1 MTIVISLE
9 DILRRVLSALAVSTL
24 VVTIT
29 TGCQFMQP
37 VRSLDP
43 YAPSDGFQTDI
54 DELKARNFML
64 LELDNEAALIG
75 SFVNSGDVDLDV
87 TVQII
92 SGDNRSDTFVEVP
105 AGGKTDM
112 GYNGN
117 PPKRVDLPDE
127 IIAGQLYP
135 IFIQVEQDTPREL
148 LVPVMDGSLE
158 EYQQMI
164 DLLN

>member
-1 MTIVISLE
+1 
-9 DILRRVLSALAVSTL
+9 
-24 VVTIT
+24 
-29 TGCQFMQP
+29 MQP

>member
-1 MTIVISLE
+1 MTAVISLE

-54 DELKARNFML
+54 EELKARNFML

>member
-1 MTIVISLE
+1 MTRVISLE

>member
-1 MTIVISLE
+1 M
-9 DILRRVLSALAVSTL
+9 RRVLSALAVSTL

-54 DELKARNFML
+54 DDLKARNFML
-64 LELDNEAALIG
+64 LELENEAALIG
-75 SFVNSGDVDLDV
+75 SFVNSGNEDVDV

-92 SGDNRSDTFVEVP
+92 NGDNRTETSVEVP

-112 GYNGN
+112 GYNGFA
-117 PPKRVDLPDE
+117 PKLVELPDE
-127 IIAGQLYP
+127 VIAGQLYP
-135 IFIQVEQDTPREL
+135 IYIQVDNGTPREL
-148 LVPVMDGSLE
+148 FVPVLDGALE

-164 DLLN
+164 DLLG

>member
-1 MTIVISLE
+1 M
-9 DILRRVLSALAVSTL
+9 RRVLSALAVSTL

-54 DELKARNFML
+54 DELKARNMML
-64 LELDNEAALIG
+64 LDLESEAALIG
-75 SFVNSGDVDLDV
+75 SFVNSGNEDLDV

-105 AGGKTDM
+105 AGGKTDL
-112 GYNGN
+112 GYNGFA
-117 PPKRVDLPDE
+117 PKRVSLPDDV
-127 IIAGQLYP
+127 IAGQLYP
-135 IFIQVEQDTPREL
+135 IFIQVENQTPREL

-158 EYQQMI
+158 EYQEMI
-164 DLLN
+164 DLLG

>member
-1 MTIVISLE
+1 MATVISLE

-24 VVTIT
+24 VVIIT
-29 TGCQFMQP
+29 TGCQFTQP
-37 VRSLDP
+37 VRSLQP

-54 DELKARNFML
+54 EELKARNMMI
-64 LELDNEAALIG
+64 LELGNDHALIG
-75 SFVNSGDVDLDV
+75 SFINSGDVDLGV
-87 TVQII
+87 NVQVI
-92 SGDNRSDTFVEVP
+92 SGDNRTDTAIEVP

-117 PPKRVDLPDE
+117 PPKRMELSGDV
-127 IIAGQLYP
+127 IAGQLYP

>member
-1 MTIVISLE
+1 M
-9 DILRRVLSALAVSTL
+9 RRVLSALAVSTL
-24 VVTIT
+24 IIATT

-54 DELKARNFML
+54 EELKARNFML
-64 LELDNEAALIG
+64 LELDDEAALIG
-75 SFVNSGDVDLDV
+75 SFVNSGNSDLNV
-87 TVQII
+87 TVQVI
-92 SGDNRSDTFVEVP
+92 SGEDRTDTSVEVP

-112 GYNGN
+112 GYNGFA
-117 PPKRVDLPDE
+117 PKRVELPEE

-135 IFIQVEQDTPREL
+135 IYIQVENQTPREL

-158 EYQQMI
+158 EYQSMI
-164 DLLN
+164 DLLG

>member
-1 MTIVISLE
+1 M
-9 DILRRVLSALAVSTL
+9 RRVLSALAVSTL

-54 DELKARNFML
+54 EELKARNFML

>member
-1 MTIVISLE
+1 MAVISLE

-24 VVTIT
+24 VITIT

-54 DELKARNFML
+54 DELKARNMMI
-64 LELDNEAALIG
+64 LELENDHALIG
-75 SFVNSGDVDLDV
+75 SFINSGDTDLDV
-87 TVQII
+87 TVQVI
-92 SGDNRSDTFVEVP
+92 SGDNRTDTAIEVP

-117 PPKRVDLPDE
+117 APKRLELPGDV
-127 IIAGQLYP
+127 IAGQLYP
-135 IFIQVEQDTPREL
+135 IFIQVENETPREL
-148 LVPVMDGSLE
+148 LVPVLDGALE
-158 EYQQMI
+158 EYQEMI

>member
-1 MTIVISLE
+1 M
-9 DILRRVLSALAVSTL
+9 RRVLSALAVSTL